1 MRFES
6 ANEQKRWGAWGVV
19 LAAAIVFFICLPEK
33 ARGRDPFELPPG
45 VQLKVDEEEGSPEAV
60 KPDIKKVTAILISAS
75 RKVASINHK
84 VVAVGDFID
93 GEKVLE
99 IEPDRVILVKGG
111 RKKVIILEESP
122 IQWTK
127 HEGKQRE
134 K

>member
-6 ANEQKRWGAWGVV
+6 AKEQKRWVDLGVV
-19 LAAAIVFFICLPEK
+19 LAAAIVFFICPPEK
-33 ARGRDPFELPPG
+33 AWGRDPFELPPG
-45 VQLKVDEEEGSPEAV
+45 VQLRVAEAGGSPEAI
-60 KPDIKKVTAILISAS
+60 KPHIKKVTAILITDS

-99 IEPDRVILVKGG
+99 IEPDRVILEKGG
-111 RKKVIILEESP
+111 RRKVITLEESP

-127 HEGKQRE
+127 DEGEERE